1 MKRAH
6 VQPWHRVDSTY
17 VQARAY
23 AYVYAWGSRWRRTR
37 HMPARFHNLLP
48 PSHTLE
54 TPLHPTV
61 PRLRAA
67 IFSPR
72 ETFRPHFT
80 GGRNK
85 AGSFFVVD
93 RNRQLRFWFMTV
105 HLIPIGIW
113 KMLRKEFY
121 YSFVSNYLNLNLILL
136 TRKKFV
142 LISFNLN
149 SINNII

>member
-1 MKRAH
+1 MCKHARMHTCMHGDH
-6 VQPWHRVDSTY
+6 VGAVRGICRRVSIT
-17 VQARAY
+17 
-23 AYVYAWGSRWRRTR
+23 SS
-37 HMPARFHNLLP
+37 P